1 MAAKKS
7 DLSAAQFLAGGGEMG
22 ERTRRME
29 WSITHVGPV
38 GRWPQSLKTAV
49 SICLGSRHPMVI
61 WWGKEHLTQFYNDGF
76 ISFLG
81 ASKHPEALGHSGREC
96 WREIW
101 HIIDPMLEGVFA
113 TGDATWSEDFLYVI
127 DRNLPREEGYFTFSY
142 SPIRNDNGGIGGI
155 FCACNETTSR
165 VIGERRL
172 QTLRDLGRMEAEAT
186 TAEAACEVAA
196 RTLGENPGD
205 IPFALIYLLD
215 REATHAQLIATTRLE
230 VGGAATP
237 ARIDLKNTSEATP
250 SWPLGQ
256 VLATG
261 TAQLVPDVSAMFGPL
276 PGGSWPE
283 SPEAAL
289 ILPIAAPG
297 QTRPIGFLV
306 SGLSPRRV
314 VDADYKSFLDLVA
327 GHIGTSIANAR
338 AYEEERKRAEA
349 LAEIDRAKTAF
360 FSNVS
365 HEFRTPLTL
374 MLGPLE
380 DALAGPSDALPQRR
394 EDLALAH
401 RNSLRLLKLVNAL
414 LDFSRIEAG
423 RVQACFE
430 PVDLASYTAD
440 LASVFRAAVDKAGL
454 KLTVDCRS
462 EGEPVWVD
470 RDMWEKIVLNLVS
483 NAFKFTFEGG
493 ITARLRQQDESAVL
507 EVEDTGIGIPE
518 HEIPRLF
525 DRFHRVEGVRGRT
538 HEGTGIGLALV
549 QELTKLHGGTV
560 RAESVCGKGSTFTVT
575 IPLGTGHLPADRLRA
590 ERTISST
597 ALGGQPYVAEALR
610 WLPDVGGGGDV
621 GSGMERP
628 ILPEPPLL
636 ATGSPGE
643 RARILFADDN
653 ADMRDYVR
661 RLLSPRYDVR
671 VVATGEEALAVLR
684 AEPRCCALSVP
695 TRRWPI
701 CRSSFSQLAP
711 ARKRASKGWK
721 QVSTT
726 TSSSLLGPV
735 SLPLASPA
743 IWRRHS
749 FAANGDR
756 QRLSIGA

>member
-1 MAAKKS
+1 
-7 DLSAAQFLAGGGEMG
+7 
-22 ERTRRME
+22 
-29 WSITHVGPV
+29 
-38 GRWPQSLKTAV
+38 
-49 SICLGSRHPMVI
+49 
-61 WWGKEHLTQFYNDGF
+61 
-76 ISFLG
+76 
-81 ASKHPEALGHSGREC
+81 
-96 WREIW
+96 
-101 HIIDPMLEGVFA
+101 
-113 TGDATWSEDFLYVI
+113 
-127 DRNLPREEGYFTFSY
+127 
-142 SPIRNDNGGIGGI
+142 
-155 FCACNETTSR
+155 
-165 VIGERRL
+165 
-172 QTLRDLGRMEAEAT
+172 
-186 TAEAACEVAA
+186 
-196 RTLGENPGD
+196 
-205 IPFALIYLLD
+205 
-215 REATHAQLIATTRLE
+215 
-230 VGGAATP
+230 
-237 ARIDLKNTSEATP
+237 
-250 SWPLGQ
+250 
-256 VLATG
+256 
-261 TAQLVPDVSAMFGPL
+261 
-276 PGGSWPE
+276 
-283 SPEAAL
+283 
-289 ILPIAAPG
+289 
-297 QTRPIGFLV
+297 
-306 SGLSPRRV
+306 
-314 VDADYKSFLDLVA
+314 
-327 GHIGTSIANAR
+327 
-338 AYEEERKRAEA
+338 
-349 LAEIDRAKTAF
+349 
-360 FSNVS
+360 
-365 HEFRTPLTL
+365 
-374 MLGPLE
+374 
-380 DALAGPSDALPQRR
+380 
-394 EDLALAH
+394 
-401 RNSLRLLKLVNAL
+401 
-414 LDFSRIEAG
+414 
-423 RVQACFE
+423 
-430 PVDLASYTAD
+430 
-440 LASVFRAAVDKAGL
+440 
-454 KLTVDCRS
+454 
-462 EGEPVWVD
+462 
-470 RDMWEKIVLNLVS
+470 
-483 NAFKFTFEGG
+483 
-493 ITARLRQQDESAVL
+493 
-507 EVEDTGIGIPE
+507 
-518 HEIPRLF
+518 
-525 DRFHRVEGVRGRT
+525 VEGVRGRT